1 MGKRRIYTG
10 TDIEIGF
17 EVDRCIHAR
26 NCFLKLP
33 AVFDPS
39 RRAWVDPD
47 AAPAEEIA
55 AMVRTCPSG
64 ALTFRRLD
72 GGRDEAAPA
81 INRIAVL
88 ENGPLA
94 LAGDLVVDGEA
105 MTRATLCRCGASA
118 NKPFC
123 DYAHVEACF
132 AATGE
137 PPAKEGE
144 AGTDERGGTLEDH
157 AARERAPAGEG
168 RGRDHLGHRTPAER
182 DEDRLSLPLRAVGE
196 QALLRRQP
204 QARGLHGARA
214 HGRLTATA
222 PPRHAA
228 GAAR

>member
-1 MGKRRIYTG
+1 MGKRRSYTG

-17 EVDRCIHAR
+17 EADRCIHAR

-47 AAPAEEIA
+47 GAPAEEIA

-72 GGRDEAAPA
+72 GGRDEAPPA
-81 INRIAVL
+81 INRVAVL

-94 LAGDLVVDGEA
+94 FAGDLVVDGEA

-123 DYAHVEACF
+123 DYAHVEAGF

-137 PPAKEGE
+137 PPAKAGE
-144 AGTDERGGTLEDH
+144 AGTDERGGTLEITPLENGPLQVKG
-157 AARERAPAGEG
+157 AVEITSGT
-168 RGRDHLGHRTPAER
+168 GHRLNMTKTAYLCRCGQSANKPYC
-182 DEDRLSLPLRAVGE
+182 DGSHKRAGF
-196 QALLRRQP
+196 
-204 QARGLHGARA
+204 
-214 HGRLTATA
+214 TA
-222 PPRHAA
+222 PGPKA
-228 GAAR
+228 G